1 MKILPTLLCSLPL
14 AGCVPSETS
23 PPASESSVGPA
34 TSPDAEA
41 AVARLV
47 LDRVP

>member
-1 MKILPTLLCSLPL
+1 MKTLTTLLCSLPL
-14 AGCVPSETS
+14 AACVPSETS
-23 PPASESSVGPA
+23 PQARESAVGPA
-34 TSPDAEA
+34 ASPDAET

>member
-1 MKILPTLLCSLPL
+1 MKILPALLCSLPL
-14 AGCVPSETS
+14 AGCVPSETT
-23 PPASESSVGPA
+23 PAASESSVGPA
-34 TSPDAEA
+34 SSPDAEA